1 MAVQIDIES
10 SPFLRDILNRGRA
23 EGEIKGR
30 AEGLAASLLHL
41 LRRRFGAVPAAVQ
54 DRITQ
59 ADPAAVEA
67 WFDRAVDAPSL
78 EAVFEPPAAN

>member
-1 MAVQIDIES
+1 MPEAQT
-10 SPFLRDILNRGRA
+10 LLNRGRA
-23 EGEIKGR
+23 EGR

-54 DRITQ
+54 ERIGQ
-59 ADPAAVEA
+59 ADPASVEA

-78 EAVFEPPAAN
+78 GAVFEPPAAN